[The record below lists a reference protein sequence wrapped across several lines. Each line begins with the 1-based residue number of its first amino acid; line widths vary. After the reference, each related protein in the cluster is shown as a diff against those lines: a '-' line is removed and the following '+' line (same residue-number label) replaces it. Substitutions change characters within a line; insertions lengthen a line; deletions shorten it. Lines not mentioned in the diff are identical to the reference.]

1 MPATPQPASKMT
13 GGPGNVPTDL
23 SKTAH
28 GPLGSPKST
37 LRETRERP
45 RAPSGPPSDTPRSS
59 PEPPRR
65 EYANGCRGSTNS
77 GRPAR
82 APGTPWWTQPQ
93 GMIVYVLTL
102 PHSSSRLLALSG
114 LPPRRTLGV
123 GGLTGLRPLPP
134 TPKEDLA
141 VSNMRTARSD
151 FSYEYLDE
159 EFNPRQMML
168 NQDESCSRQ
177 LSQLPR

>member
-1 MPATPQPASKMT
+1 MPQQS
-13 GGPGNVPTDL
+13 
-23 SKTAH
+23 
-28 GPLGSPKST
+28 SPKP
-37 LRETRERP
+37 LKDPLEARKVALGEPRERP

-59 PEPPRR
+59 PEPPSR

-82 APGTPWWTQPQ
+82 APGTPGNTQPQ

-102 PHSSSRLLALSG
+102 PHGSSRLPAPAG
-114 LPPRRTLGV
+114 LPPAGPIGV

-141 VSNMRTARSD
+141 VSNMRMARSD

-159 EFNPRQMML
+159 EFNPRRMMFKA
-168 NQDESCSRQ
+168 R
-177 LSQLPR
+177 

>member
-1 MPATPQPASKMT
+1 MLATPQPASKMT

-28 GPLGSPKST
+28 GPFRTPKNNP
-37 LRETRERP
+37 E
-45 RAPSGPPSDTPRSS
+45 TPRSV
-59 PEPPRR
+59 PEHPPSRPRTSRGAPGCRQAENMQTAAEGAPTPAAQPEHLVPLVTPSPPR
-65 EYANGCRGSTNS
+65 Y
-77 GRPAR
+77 
-82 APGTPWWTQPQ
+82 
-93 GMIVYVLTL
+93 IDYVLTL
-102 PHSSSRLLALSG
+102 SHRSSRLSVLSS

-141 VSNMRTARSD
+141 VSNMRMARSD

-159 EFNPRQMML
+159 EFNPRRMMF
-168 NQDESCSRQ
+168 EAR
-177 LSQLPR
+177 